1 MRKRNVVHALLE
13 RAGDGYAA
21 QAGIDLADKPAPLFQ
36 LLVLAELLSARI
48 SADIAVAAAKE
59 LISTGYR
66 TPQRIADAQWQE
78 LVDALG
84 RGHYRRYDE
93 STATRLGANANMV
106 LDKYGGDLRKLAEAA
121 EQDRARAAQLLQE
134 FQGIGPTGSDIF
146 LREVQDVWTWARP
159 YFDERAKKGAQR
171 VDLPTDSGQ
180 LAALAPD
187 GRVGALAAAL
197 VRVALDDEFA
207 EQIRADAR

>member
-1 MRKRNVVHALLE
+1 MSERNVVHALLE
-13 RAGDGYAA
+13 RAGEGYAA

-36 LLVLAELLSARI
+36 LLVLAELLSTRI

-59 LISTGYR
+59 LIATGYR

-84 RGHYRRYDE
+84 RARYKRYDE
-93 STATRLGANANMV
+93 STATRLGANANLV
-106 LDKYGGDLRKLAEAA
+106 LDKYGGDLRRLGEAA
-121 EQDRARAAQLLQE
+121 EEDRARAAQLLQE

-159 YFDERAKKGAQR
+159 YFDERAKQGARR
-171 VDLPTDSGQ
+171 VDLPTGTDE

-187 GRVGALAAAL
+187 GRAGALAAAL
-197 VRVALDDEFA
+197 VRAALDDEFA

>member
-1 MRKRNVVHALLE
+1 MSERNVVHALLE
-13 RAGDGYAA
+13 RAGEGYAA

-36 LLVLAELLSARI
+36 LLVLAELLSTRI

-59 LISTGYR
+59 LIATGYR

-84 RGHYRRYDE
+84 RARYKRYDE
-93 STATRLGANANMV
+93 STATRLGANANLV
-106 LDKYGGDLRKLAEAA
+106 LDKYGGDLRRLGEAA

-159 YFDERAKKGAQR
+159 YFDERAKQGARR
-171 VDLPTDSGQ
+171 VDLPTGTDE

-187 GRVGALAAAL
+187 GRAGALAAAL
-197 VRVALDDEFA
+197 VRAALDDEFA

>member
-1 MRKRNVVHALLE
+1 MSERNVVHALLE
-13 RAGDGYAA
+13 RAGEGYAA

-36 LLVLAELLSARI
+36 LLVLAELLSTRI

-59 LISTGYR
+59 LIATGYR

-84 RGHYRRYDE
+84 RAHYKRYDE
-93 STATRLGANANMV
+93 STATRLGANANLV
-106 LDKYGGDLRKLAEAA
+106 LDKYGGDLRKLGEAA

-159 YFDERAKKGAQR
+159 YFDERAKKGARR
-171 VDLPTDSGQ
+171 VDLPTGTDE

-187 GRVGALAAAL
+187 GRAGALAAAL
-197 VRVALDDEFA
+197 VRAALDDEFA
-207 EQIRADAR
+207 EQVRADAR

>member
-21 QAGIDLADKPAPLFQ
+21 QAGIELADKPAPLFQ
-36 LLVLAELLSARI
+36 LLVLAELLSTRI

-66 TPQRIADAQWQE
+66 TPQRVADAQWQE

-84 RGHYRRYDE
+84 RAHYKRYDE
-93 STATRLGANANMV
+93 STATRLGANAGLV
-106 LDKYGGDLRKLAEAA
+106 LDKYGGDLRELAEAA
-121 EQDRARAAQLLQE
+121 GHDRKRAARLLQE

-146 LREVQDVWTWARP
+146 LREVQAVWPWARP
-159 YFDERAKKGAQR
+159 YFDERASKGAER
-171 VDLPTDSGQ
+171 LELPTGADE
-180 LAALAPD
+180 LAELVPEDRVAPF
-187 GRVGALAAAL
+187 AAAL
-197 VRVALDDEFA
+197 VRAALDEDFA
-207 EQIRADAR
+207 EQVRADAR